1 MAKKNKNETMDA
13 VDYMEKIGNWID
25 KNSKIFILAFVAL
38 VIGIG
43 AFWSYSLFNSQKTK
57 SVAKLSGT
65 ITKKVDLLQTAIE
78 KAKNP
83 ESPEYK
89 EKLNSEIEDLNSKVN
104 HLVAK
109 YPSESLTDLTVIRMA
124 GFLESQ
130 DQKSKA
136 LELLKTATPSTDR
149 KLSGVL
155 LLLKAR
161 LLTAEGL
168 QDKALETYNEV
179 INSDN
184 WRSFR
189 AEALIQKAL
198 LQKNSGDFDS
208 AKMSL
213 EKAKTLNKTGAFFDD
228 ADKYLR
234 LIMYEKSTQDSN
246 ESNG

>member
-13 VDYMEKIGNWID
+13 VDYMEKASNWID
-25 KNSKIFILAFVAL
+25 KNSKIFILAFFAL

-57 SVAKLSGT
+57 SVAKLSGI
-65 ITKKVDLLQTAIE
+65 ITRRVDLLQTAIE
-78 KAKNP
+78 KAKDP

-89 EKLNSEIEDLNSKVN
+89 EKLNAEITDLNSKVKE
-104 HLVAK
+104 LMTK
-109 YPSESLTDLTVIRMA
+109 FPSESLTDLTLIRMA

-130 DQKSKA
+130 DQKTKA
-136 LELLKTATPSTDR
+136 LELLKSAKPSTDR

-161 LLTAEGL
+161 LLNEEGSN
-168 QDKALETYNEV
+168 DKALDTYNEV

-184 WRSFR
+184 WRSFH
-189 AEALIQKAL
+189 AEALIQRAL
-198 LQKNSGDFDS
+198 LQKNSGDFES
-208 AKMSL
+208 AEMSL
-213 EKAKTLNKTGAFFDD
+213 EKAKTLNKTGAFYDD

-234 LIMYEKSTQDSN
+234 LIMYEKSTKDLSG
-246 ESNG
+246 SNG